1 MPLLTRRQVVAGL
14 AAGAALVALP
24 LPAWSQAIDQEALLQ
39 PGPLGEMALGPQD
52 APVTVVEY
60 ASMSCPHCAAFH
72 QQTFHGFREKYLET
86 GQVRFVFREF
96 PLDAPAFAVAMLARC
111 APGDRY
117 FDVVDVFFQQQERWL
132 RSQNMLDAIFGIAQQ
147 FGFTRESFEACLQNQ
162 ALFDDLNAV
171 KSRAAEEFGVNST
184 PTFFINGEKQSGAL
198 TLAQLDEHIQP
209 HL

>member
-1 MPLLTRRQVVAGL
+1 MPLFTRRQVVAGL

-24 LPAWSQAIDQEALLQ
+24 LPAWSQTVEQEALLA
-39 PGPLGEMALGPQD
+39 PGPLGEMALGPEN
-52 APVTVVEY
+52 APVTIVEY

-72 QQTFHGFREKYLET
+72 QQTFHDFREKYVDT
-86 GQVRFVFREF
+86 GQVRFIFRQF
-96 PLDAPAFAVAMLARC
+96 PLDTPAFAVAMLARC
-111 APGDRY
+111 APADRH

-132 RSQNMLDAIFGIAQQ
+132 RSENMLEAIFDIAQQ

-162 ALFDDLNAV
+162 ALFDELNAV
-171 KSRAAEEFGVNST
+171 KSRAAQEFGVSST